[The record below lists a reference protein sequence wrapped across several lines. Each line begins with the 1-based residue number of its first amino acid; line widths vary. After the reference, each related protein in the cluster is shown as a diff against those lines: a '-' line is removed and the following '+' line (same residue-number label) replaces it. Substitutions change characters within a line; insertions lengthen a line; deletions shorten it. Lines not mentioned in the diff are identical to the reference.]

1 MAISRPF
8 LLALL
13 GALLLG
19 ATFYAVQNARETS
32 TDDAAPAAAQSVA
45 EQQAAQP
52 AEPAPQSEPAKLTAQ
67 DALKAITEPGTRVT
81 TGHFELS
88 YDAREIGGGREH
100 DFTKMS
106 GSFECGCKADVPK
119 FDVSL
124 KSLNEDGYGDAG
136 ERFAYRMVSTGDE
149 GFVGSGDTLHRI
161 DPQGLEN
168 IGKLRAAVAGGPLAT
183 DQDFDVSRWVTD
195 AKVVGTEELDGVEAT
210 HVTGKISGR
219 KVASDVVS
227 LIKGDAQSSR
237 VDVPPG
243 TVRTADRAV
252 SSARVDAWVGSDRLL
267 RRLELRVRADDL
279 PRSIRE
285 ANDSPSAVVQLSFEL
300 SDVNKPQDVEA
311 PAQVS
316 DESPAEGMGAKA
328 ARSASS
334 NLAVGALVLNSPA
347 GFAGTTVL
355 FLRLANEADASKGPK
370 QAARAVEA
378 GKKVV
383 IFFRNPDGLDDR
395 AVTKVVREL
404 DRRSNAVVLTDH
416 VDSVDRY
423 GKMVE
428 DLGVS
433 QTPSVVLIDRAGEA
447 RLIEGYVDTD
457 TLAQAVADAR

>member
-19 ATFYAVQNARETS
+19 ATFYAVQNARDAS
-32 TDDAAPAAAQSVA
+32 DDAAAPVAEQAAP

-52 AEPAPQSEPAKLTAQ
+52 AEPAPAEPAKLTAE
-67 DALKAITEPGTRVT
+67 DALKAITDPGTRVT

-100 DFTKMS
+100 DFTQLS

-119 FDVSL
+119 FDISL
-124 KSLNEDGYGDAG
+124 KSLNQDGYGDAG

-149 GFVGSGDTLHRI
+149 GFVGSGDTMHRI
-161 DPQGLEN
+161 DPKGLEN
-168 IGKLRAAVAGGPLAT
+168 IGKLRAVVAGGPLAT
-183 DQDFDVSRWVTD
+183 EQDFDVSRWVTG
-195 AKVVGTEELDGVEAT
+195 AKVVGTEELDGVDAT
-210 HVTGKISGR
+210 HVRGNLSGR
-219 KVASDVVS
+219 NVASDVVS
-227 LIKGDAQSSR
+227 LLRADAEQSQ

-243 TVRTADRAV
+243 TVRLADRAV
-252 SSARVDAWVGSDRLL
+252 SSARLDAWVGSDRLL
-267 RRLELRVRADDL
+267 RRLELRVRADDI

-285 ANDSPSAVVQLSFEL
+285 ANDSPSATFRLSFEL
-300 SDVNKPQDVEA
+300 SDVNKPQELEA

-316 DESPAEGMGAKA
+316 SESPAKGMGPKA
-328 ARSASS
+328 ARSATN
-334 NLAVGALVLNSPA
+334 NLAVGALVLNSPT

-355 FLRLANEADASKGPK
+355 FLRLSNEAEASKGPNT
-370 QAARAVEA
+370 AAKAVAA

-383 IFFRNPDGLDDR
+383 IFFRNPKGLDDR
-395 AVTKVVREL
+395 AMTQVVREL
-404 DRRSNAVVLTDH
+404 DSRTQAVVLTDH

-428 DLGVS
+428 DVGVS